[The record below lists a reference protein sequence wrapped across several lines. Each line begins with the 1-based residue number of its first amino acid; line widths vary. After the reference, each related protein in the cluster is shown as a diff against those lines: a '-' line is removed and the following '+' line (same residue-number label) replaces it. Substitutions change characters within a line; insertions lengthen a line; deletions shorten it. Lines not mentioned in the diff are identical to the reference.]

1 MIDISSKEIVERTAT
16 ASGYIRLQESTVRS
30 INEKAVKKG
39 DVLETARVAGISAA
53 KRTWDLIP
61 YCHQIPITSVNVEFD
76 VSSNGIKT
84 SCTVKATYRTGVEME
99 AVNCVE
105 IAFLTIW
112 DMVKYLEK
120 DKEGQYPN
128 TEISSVKVDS
138 KRKVRTDDS

>member
-30 INEKAVKKG
+30 INEKVVKKG

-61 YCHQIPITSVNVEFD
+61 YCHQIPISSVNVEFD

-105 IAFLTIW
+105 IALLTIW

-138 KRKVRTDDS
+138 KRKVRIDDS

>member
-30 INEKAVKKG
+30 INEKVVKKG
-39 DVLETARVAGISAA
+39 DVLETARVAGIGAA

-105 IAFLTIW
+105 IALLTIW

-138 KRKVRTDDS
+138 KKKVRIDDS

>member
-30 INEKAVKKG
+30 INEKVVKKG
-39 DVLETARVAGISAA
+39 DVLETARVAGIGAA

-105 IAFLTIW
+105 IALLTIW

>member
-16 ASGYIRLQESTVRS
+16 ASGYIRLQESTVRR

-39 DVLETARVAGISAA
+39 DVLETARVAGMSAA

-105 IAFLTIW
+105 IALLTIW

-138 KRKVRTDDS
+138 KRKVRIGDS

>member
-61 YCHQIPITSVNVEFD
+61 YCHQIPISSVNVEFD

-105 IAFLTIW
+105 IALLTIW

>member
-105 IAFLTIW
+105 IALLTIW

>member
-61 YCHQIPITSVNVEFD
+61 YCHQIPISSVNVEFD

-105 IAFLTIW
+105 IALLTIW

-138 KRKVRTDDS
+138 KRKVRIDDS

>member
-61 YCHQIPITSVNVEFD
+61 YCHQIPISSVNVEFD

-105 IAFLTIW
+105 IALLTIW

-138 KRKVRTDDS
+138 KKKVRIDDS

>member
-61 YCHQIPITSVNVEFD
+61 YCHQIPITSVNVEFH

-105 IAFLTIW
+105 IALLTIW

-138 KRKVRTDDS
+138 KRKVRIDDS

>member
-61 YCHQIPITSVNVEFD
+61 YCHQIPISSVNVEFD

-105 IAFLTIW
+105 IALLAIW

-138 KRKVRTDDS
+138 KKKVRIDDS

>member
-105 IAFLTIW
+105 IALLTIW
-112 DMVKYLEK
+112 DMIKYLEK

-138 KRKVRTDDS
+138 KKKVRIDDS

>member
-30 INEKAVKKG
+30 INEKVVKKG
-39 DVLETARVAGISAA
+39 DVLETARVAGIGAA

-61 YCHQIPITSVNVEFD
+61 YCHQIPISSVNVEFD

-105 IAFLTIW
+105 IALLTIW

-138 KRKVRTDDS
+138 KRKVRIDDS

>member
-61 YCHQIPITSVNVEFD
+61 YCHQIPISSVNVEFD

-138 KRKVRTDDS
+138 KRKVRIDDS

>member
-30 INEKAVKKG
+30 INEKVVKKG

-105 IAFLTIW
+105 IALLTIW

>member
-105 IAFLTIW
+105 IALLTIW

-138 KRKVRTDDS
+138 KRKVRIDDS

>member
-30 INEKAVKKG
+30 ISEKAVKKG
-39 DVLETARVAGISAA
+39 DVLETARIAGISAA

-76 VSSNGIKT
+76 VSGDSIKT

-99 AVNCVE
+99 AINCVE
-105 IAFLTIW
+105 IALLTIW

-138 KRKVRTDDS
+138 KKKVRIDDS